1 MWRTIWKDKTLETVN
16 RGIEALIL
24 KTDKISKLAQKIDE
38 KSLKIG
44 EYALI
49 GKETIDDIF
58 EILELKTESIFE
70 TRDLTTHG
78 IKLDKEQTYYVN
90 CVLNLCLVIN
100 HFIGQ
105 IQSGFQSHFPTRYL
119 KEYIDYSIRAGKHE
133 GDQPNIIETGLGKI
147 ESYNYYVRMM
157 YINTCVDSL
166 LQKEE
171 EKTPIY
177 YFRNILLPEKM
188 GGGGDSDDDSVDS
201 DLSDELITGNTEL
214 TVTIEYSWPENIVRI
229 VNNLGDDNAKLTQLL
244 TSLFN
249 QLDDNNI
256 SKLIDASPEPQYLQK
271 VLNHLNYNDERILRH
286 IAISI
291 KECLWPYI
299 YDTTLKSHTTEIL
312 WQRGIKRFTPLLIYR
327 LVSITD
333 TTNMVKLITNYE
345 AVVDSNKSGFDT
357 NATVTGDSGKMMVK
371 ALHKHTA
378 DEDDELAFDKDD
390 MVEVLEMPD
399 GGWWKGRFN
408 GKDGLFPVSYVEH
421 PNVFVRKVVDSVPNN
436 ILTVFKKMFNDK
448 KKESSPLQ
456 LSALSNYDEFQS
468 NKRKISKESYAI
480 DNVNRAE
487 MRENIK
493 TTANDAVKKTAET
506 INKGVTA
513 LKKQVIAEEGI
524 LTSDGRLIEK
534 KQSGGTPTK
543 QYTLRDA
550 LDAIFGS
557 ANEQNQNIPL
567 IILILHTLMTDNSS
581 DTTSN
586 ADPEI
591 SGQEISGQE
600 ISGQE
605 IMSKIIEELYE
616 NPKNYIAIGR
626 IRGILT
632 KNEDDLESV
641 FENKGEK
648 LNPFKPTIATGSLD
662 AHVLPDEALVILNK
676 IPKIDPVEPL
686 TPTTLKKAK
695 EEVDKNNQV
704 LKQKREEKEK
714 KLSEGERQYRGTLY
728 DLVTTDSDNAD
739 AIQDQVYN
747 IHKEIMNKP
756 DENFPKHDL
765 VAHLIDFLEPE
776 NLEIYPSEKST
787 PYEKD
792 NSEQERRR
800 QIIQDRLVKENTDMY
815 VDPVISNVVNTFIPT
830 ADAIPIKQAPP
841 SIIQK
846 TTEYLTKLYPTTYFL
861 NDSKD
866 DNKTETY
873 GKRVTKQKDT
883 YKNGSKFSFD
893 ILNLDNNLNMLWN
906 TGADLEYA
914 NSYKPKFQ
922 ELYSIEENVSAAHAN
937 PPPIAPASK

>member
-1 MWRTIWKDKTLETVN
+1 M
-16 RGIEALIL
+16 
-24 KTDKISKLAQKIDE
+24 
-38 KSLKIG
+38 
-44 EYALI
+44 
-49 GKETIDDIF
+49 
-58 EILELKTESIFE
+58 
-70 TRDLTTHG
+70 
-78 IKLDKEQTYYVN
+78 
-90 CVLNLCLVIN
+90 
-100 HFIGQ
+100 
-105 IQSGFQSHFPTRYL
+105 
-119 KEYIDYSIRAGKHE
+119 
-133 GDQPNIIETGLGKI
+133 
-147 ESYNYYVRMM
+147 
-157 YINTCVDSL
+157 
-166 LQKEE
+166 
-171 EKTPIY
+171 
-177 YFRNILLPEKM
+177 
-188 GGGGDSDDDSVDS
+188 
-201 DLSDELITGNTEL
+201 
-214 TVTIEYSWPENIVRI
+214 
-229 VNNLGDDNAKLTQLL
+229 TQLL
-244 TSLFN
+244 TALFN
-249 QLDDNNI
+249 QLDDDNI
-256 SKLIDASPEPQYLQK
+256 RKLIGASPDPQYLQK
-271 VLNHLNYNDERILRH
+271 VLNHFDYSHERIRNIVTVDEYFL
-286 IAISI
+286 SS
-291 KECLWPYI
+291 I
-299 YDTTLKSHTTEIL
+299 YDTTLKTHTSEIL
-312 WQRGIKRFTPLLIYR
+312 WHKSIEDSAVVYIEKFTPLLIYR

-345 AVVDSNKSGFDT
+345 ADT
-357 NATVTGDSGKMMVK
+357 DTI
-371 ALHKHTA
+371 
-378 DEDDELAFDKDD
+378 
-390 MVEVLEMPD
+390 
-399 GGWWKGRFN
+399 
-408 GKDGLFPVSYVEH
+408 
-421 PNVFVRKVVDSVPNN
+421 PNN
-436 ILTVFKKMFNDK
+436 ILTVFKKMFNGRQ
-448 KKESSPLQ
+448 KESSPLQ
-456 LSALSNYDEFQS
+456 LSPLSNYDEFQIE
-468 NKRKISKESYAI
+468 KRKISNQSYAI

-493 TTANDAVKKTAET
+493 TTANDAMEKIAET
-506 INKGVTA
+506 INKGATA
-513 LKKQVIAEEGI
+513 L
-524 LTSDGRLIEK
+524 K

-581 DTTSN
+581 NTTSN
-586 ADPEI
+586 PEP
-591 SGQEISGQE
+591 E

-641 FENKGEK
+641 FDNKEEK
-648 LNPFKPTIATGSLD
+648 LHPFKPTIDTGSLD
-662 AHVLPDEALVILNK
+662 AHVLPDEALDILNK

-695 EEVDKNNQV
+695 EEVDKNIQE

-728 DLVTTDSDNAD
+728 DLVTTDSKNDSTIENE
-739 AIQDQVYN
+739 VYN
-747 IHKEIMNKP
+747 IHKQIMNNT
-756 DENFPKHDL
+756 DADFPKHDL

-776 NLEIYPSEKST
+776 NLEIYLSEKST
-787 PYEKD
+787 PYEND
-792 NSEQERRR
+792 NTEQERRR

-861 NDSKD
+861 DESGEN
-866 DNKTETY
+866 NKIETY